1 MNSSAFPA
9 TSGLHL
15 RRQGM
20 GDRQGTGLRE
30 PLLPAVDHR
39 HATGILQVLARIR
52 RYIIELLAYILYRIQ
67 SLLLLGSDSTPQ
79 LSPTQSSRW
88 LALKR
93 RASIQYDAADA
104 THVALLGR
112 LWIAGFQTE
121 EAMPRRVKAECWK
134 DMGWQSDDPGRDF
147 RGGGLLSLECL
158 VYAAEEHPATFQSL
172 MQKRDG
178 KRSDWEYPFAAAGV
192 NLTFM
197 LAGLLGLSRASPTT
211 PAGRIFASFLEDS
224 DGFEAFASLVVAAQV
239 LLDRIWLEKRASYM
253 EFQAVLRE
261 TQEQLE
267 GQLTQLLPG
276 QGPEVL
282 LLRLKDD
289 S

>member
-1 MNSSAFPA
+1 M
-9 TSGLHL
+9 TRGVISGE
-15 RRQGM
+15 M
-20 GDRQGTGLRE
+20 
-30 PLLPAVDHR
+30 
-39 HATGILQVLARIR
+39 
-52 RYIIELLAYILYRIQ
+52 
-67 SLLLLGSDSTPQ
+67 
-79 LSPTQSSRW
+79 
-88 LALKR
+88 
-93 RASIQYDAADA
+93 
-104 THVALLGR
+104 
-112 LWIAGFQTE
+112 
-121 EAMPRRVKAECWK
+121 
-134 DMGWQSDDPGRDF
+134 

-197 LAGLLGLSRASPTT
+197 LA
-211 PAGRIFASFLEDS
+211 
-224 DGFEAFASLVVAAQV
+224 GFEAFASLVVAAQV